1 MEITER
7 FTGFTSRP
15 KRFFSQPVDRKGADG
30 LIVHSGCV
38 SVDRIL
44 WPCLGP
50 ILWQPISQ
58 PPTKKKILRVYQH
71 SIHAKYIYQ
80 GQLNRYTMP
89 ALIYHCLLGI
99 SVDRSLFR
107 CTAAA
112 LIWLGDRRKD
122 PRDKPSTISRGLQP
136 LFSLDIFHHNHL
148 LLSIPSCH

>member
-15 KRFFSQPVDRKGADG
+15 KRFFFAASGPKRCRWPDCALWVRFGRPYSMALSRTHTMAADFAATN
-30 LIVHSGCV
+30 
-38 SVDRIL
+38 
-44 WPCLGP
+44 
-50 ILWQPISQ
+50 Q
-58 PPTKKKILRVYQH
+58 KKILRVYQH

>member
-50 ILWQPISQ
+50 LLWQPISQ
-58 PPTKKKILRVYQH
+58 PPTKKK
-71 SIHAKYIYQ
+71 
-80 GQLNRYTMP
+80 
-89 ALIYHCLLGI
+89 
-99 SVDRSLFR
+99 F
-107 CTAAA
+107 
-112 LIWLGDRRKD
+112 
-122 PRDKPSTISRGLQP
+122 
-136 LFSLDIFHHNHL
+136 
-148 LLSIPSCH
+148 